1 MPALTLSYEGITVRA
16 SLERAVDVQWLEE
29 FLLPWFDRSDDAPD
43 VEVLVSRD
51 PAYYEEL
58 LACGPADSRVIAF
71 TMDTRAVDF
80 PAWNVPGQL
89 ALYDE
94 KHRLFYLVTDSCIT
108 LVGSDPG
115 NEVRMSLMRVLREF
129 AMSAAQ
135 LRGGRFL
142 HASAF
147 VTNGLAALISGPR
160 EVGKTSL
167 LSYVLSYSD
176 ARFMCNDRLL
186 VGAHEPALRLR
197 GMPTIVSIREGTL
210 ELLPGMRDSIERN
223 RFITRSTME
232 EARQPDAPSCGP
244 PKQGRYGLSPRQYCA
259 LLGCEPVQWARGAV
273 LLLPRQTRRP
283 GGLELKR
290 LDSGEARERLAHC
303 LFGHIGPDRLSE
315 VFTLLPRSPGQSKP
329 GSDDALCTMLASRL
343 ACYDCQLGTDTYR
356 CDTAARQL
364 QQLLL
369 AAGPA
374 RPADAFGDM
383 PGDWP

>member
-1 MPALTLSYEGITVRA
+1 M
-16 SLERAVDVQWLEE
+16 
-29 FLLPWFDRSDDAPD
+29 
-43 VEVLVSRD
+43 
-51 PAYYEEL
+51 
-58 LACGPADSRVIAF
+58 
-71 TMDTRAVDF
+71 
-80 PAWNVPGQL
+80 
-89 ALYDE
+89 
-94 KHRLFYLVTDSCIT
+94 
-108 LVGSDPG
+108 
-115 NEVRMSLMRVLREF
+115 
-129 AMSAAQ
+129 
-135 LRGGRFL
+135 
-142 HASAF
+142 
-147 VTNGLAALISGPR
+147 
-160 EVGKTSL
+160 GKTSL

-315 VFTLLPRSPGQSKP
+315 VFTLPPGSPGQSKP
-329 GSDDALCTMLASRL
+329 GSDEALCAGLASRL
-343 ACYDCQLGTDTYR
+343 ACYDCQMGTDTYR